1 MEIEIK
7 NNDIILHGVKC
18 LDLELT
24 LDCGQAFRWVKEK
37 DASFSGVASG
47 VIQNINKIG
56 EDNFLLKERR
66 EKDFKKIKKQN
77 KELNILKKVIDML
90 ANDEIL
96 RTNIVIIC

>member
-47 VIQNINKIG
+47 V
-56 EDNFLLKERR
+56 
-66 EKDFKKIKKQN
+66 KQN
-77 KELNILKKVIDML
+77 
-90 ANDEIL
+90 
-96 RTNIVIIC
+96 R

>member
-37 DASFSGVASG
+37 TQVSAVLQAVFIS
-47 VIQNINKIG
+47 I
-56 EDNFLLKERR
+56 
-66 EKDFKKIKKQN
+66 
-77 KELNILKKVIDML
+77 
-90 ANDEIL
+90 
-96 RTNIVIIC
+96 